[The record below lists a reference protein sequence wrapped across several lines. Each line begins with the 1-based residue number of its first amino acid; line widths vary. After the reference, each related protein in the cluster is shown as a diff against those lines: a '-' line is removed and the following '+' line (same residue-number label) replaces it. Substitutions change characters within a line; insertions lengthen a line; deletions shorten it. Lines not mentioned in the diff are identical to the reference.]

1 MLSDAAKKL
10 VESFQKRKNLYEDM
24 ASSSAIGFVTSEQ
37 IEHKNTALMYL
48 SKAKLMKELIEEV
61 CKVGV

>member
-10 VESFQKRKNLYEDM
+10 VESFQKRKNLYESM
-24 ASSSAIGFVTSEQ
+24 AASAAIGFVTSDNQ
-37 IEHKNTALMYL
+37 EHKNSALGYL
-48 SKAKLMKELIEEV
+48 DKAQLMKELIEEV